1 MSCWSFT
8 LISTFDMMREDN
20 FCIQMAQFAFR
31 DVGSLTIL
39 PRNTES
45 EGEETAEDLH
55 GDP

>member
-1 MSCWSFT
+1 
-8 LISTFDMMREDN
+8 MMREDN

-45 EGEETAEDLH
+45 EGEETAEELH